1 MTGLNAITN
10 VASMLQELGWEDI
23 QSRRRDQNRTAMMYR
38 IVNNL
43 VEIPAGQYL
52 NATGMAS

>member
-23 QSRRRDQNRTAMMYR
+23 QSRRDQNRTAMMYR